1 MPATVPPPW
10 VAPPDSDS
18 VIDPT
23 VWDDSTGPGAPA
35 AGEIVFE
42 PVPGEIGLEE
52 TAPALSV
59 AAEGAETEAFVAA
72 WSSVRDANIRPFV
85 EWIAPSPV
93 SLPVIPV
100 NRGGGQP
107 QQQQQQ
113 RQRQQPRPN
122 QGGNNHRPPQQQQQG
137 QQGQPNDEGGRK
149 RRRHRRRGHH
159 RDQHDTNR
167 GPRLPGV
174 YNPGGD

>member
-1 MPATVPPPW
+1 MSAT
-10 VAPPDSDS
+10 A
-18 VIDPT
+18 
-23 VWDDSTGPGAPA
+23 
-35 AGEIVFE
+35 E
-42 PVPGEIGLEE
+42 
-52 TAPALSV
+52 
-59 AAEGAETEAFVAA
+59 AAETDAFSPG

-85 EWIAPSPV
+85 EWIAPPAV
-93 SLPVIPV
+93 SLPVIPI

-107 QQQQQQ
+107 PPQ
-113 RQRQQPRPN
+113 RPQRQQPRQN
-122 QGGNNHRPPQQQQQG
+122 QGGNNHRPQQQQQG
-137 QQGQPNDEGGRK
+137 QQNDEGGSK